1 MQENKIN
8 VKGIAKTVFLI
19 FLLLFVVYTFIGIL
33 ISGPMLKK
41 ESEEKAVI
49 AKITNENKGIE
60 NIEKNIFEYVTYTGE
75 DNKCF
80 VIFDEKGN
88 RLAIR
93 YKKDAKFDE
102 VKQMIENEYPGL
114 KDVDIKVGYGKNQ
127 PAYIIEK
134 GYEKLI
140 INYDSLRVVFYMK
153 EGE

>member
-33 ISGPMLKK
+33 ISGPVLKK

-75 DNKCF
+75 DNKRF

-93 YKKDAKFDE
+93 YKKDAKFDK

-127 PAYIIEK
+127 PVYIIEK

-140 INYDSLRVVFYMK
+140 INFDSLRVVFYMK